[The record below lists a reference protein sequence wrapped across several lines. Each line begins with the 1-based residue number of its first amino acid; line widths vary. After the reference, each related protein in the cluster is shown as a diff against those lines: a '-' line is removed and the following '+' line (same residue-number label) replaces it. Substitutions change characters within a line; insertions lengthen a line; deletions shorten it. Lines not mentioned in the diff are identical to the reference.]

1 MTTYRR
7 TTIFSTLF
15 LIFACS
21 LAIRAQGPSISE
33 DDKSANQAYV
43 AKDWAAAAQLYEK
56 LVRAAPSNQRYWYR
70 LGASEKSLNH
80 PDKALEAFSKA
91 EIGGA
96 PKYLTRYAIAE
107 VHATQ
112 GDSEAAFSALQEA
125 LAAGYAQPEQISSDP
140 DFVRLREDSR
150 FAKLVDQANHN
161 AAPCKFSPENRQFD
175 FWLGEWA
182 VTTTQGNAPAGDS
195 RIELTLGEC
204 VIVENWTSRN
214 GPYAGK
220 SYNVYNSSAK
230 RWEQFWVDN
239 SAGMIHFY
247 GNIKDGVMDFFTDEM
262 AQPDG
267 TLLKRHLQFFSLGP
281 DKVRQFSQGS
291 TDHGKTWTVEYDFT
305 YTRKKPAR

>member
-107 VHATQ
+107 VHAT
-112 GDSEAAFSALQEA
+112 
-125 LAAGYAQPEQISSDP
+125 
-140 DFVRLREDSR
+140 
-150 FAKLVDQANHN
+150 
-161 AAPCKFSPENRQFD
+161 
-175 FWLGEWA
+175 
-182 VTTTQGNAPAGDS
+182 
-195 RIELTLGEC
+195 
-204 VIVENWTSRN
+204 
-214 GPYAGK
+214 
-220 SYNVYNSSAK
+220 
-230 RWEQFWVDN
+230 
-239 SAGMIHFY
+239 
-247 GNIKDGVMDFFTDEM
+247 
-262 AQPDG
+262 
-267 TLLKRHLQFFSLGP
+267 
-281 DKVRQFSQGS
+281 
-291 TDHGKTWTVEYDFT
+291 
-305 YTRKKPAR
+305 